1 MNKYIQQI
9 VNKYSFIYKPS
20 STNFRLKFIESNRA
34 VKKSRPPP
42 KMSGNFRQSDYGW
55 QILWQLYIFDTSAVS
70 IRLNRD
76 VIILPSGAQ
85 TANVGDQS

>member
-1 MNKYIQQI
+1 MKLEVGSVILEVIIIWQFYKMNKYIQQI

-42 KMSGNFRQSDYGW
+42 KMSGNFRQSDYG
-55 QILWQLYIFDTSAVS
+55 
-70 IRLNRD
+70 
-76 VIILPSGAQ
+76 
-85 TANVGDQS
+85 